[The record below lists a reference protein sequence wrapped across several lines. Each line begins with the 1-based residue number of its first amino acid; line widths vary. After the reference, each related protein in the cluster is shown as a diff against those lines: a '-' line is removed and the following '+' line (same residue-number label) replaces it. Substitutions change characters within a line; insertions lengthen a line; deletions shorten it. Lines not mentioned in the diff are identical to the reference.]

1 MQRKIRLNH
10 LKNKHKSE
18 KGIIIGG
25 GPSLKEEIQNNYFNR
40 LKSTNKYV
48 IIGTNVSAFEI
59 IEPDYHIFID
69 RWLWQKFYKQ
79 IDSLKN
85 CIKLSQIEREYP
97 KTLRRPLSN
106 NVIRIPTEGVFY
118 PLMDDRN
125 IKCNNT
131 GSGALSLADYLGLNE
146 IYLFGF
152 DMRLNKENKKNF
164 HDYYKEKNKAD
175 IQVVNNTIDNHYNNI
190 TAIIKKLKRK
200 NIKVFSCS
208 SESKLNDQI
217 VFVDPIKLL

>member
-1 MQRKIRLNH
+1 MVWAVITIK
-10 LKNKHKSE
+10 
-18 KGIIIGG
+18 
-25 GPSLKEEIQNNYFNR
+25 KEIENNYFNR
-40 LKSTNKYV
+40 LKNTDDYV

-85 CIKLSQIEREYP
+85 CIKLSQIECQYP
-97 KTLRRPLSN
+97 KTLKRPLSN
-106 NVIRIPTEGVFY
+106 DVIRIPTEGLFC
-118 PLMDDRN
+118 PLMGNKD

-131 GSGALSLADYLGLNE
+131 GSGALSLAQYLGLNE

-152 DMRLNKENKKNF
+152 DMKLNKENKKNF
-164 HDYYKEKNKAD
+164 HDYYKEKSKAD
-175 IQVVNNTIDNHYNNI
+175 ITVVEENVNNHYNNI
-190 TAIIKKLKRK
+190 TAIIRKLKQK
-200 NIKVFSCS
+200 HIKVFSCS
-208 SESKLNDQI
+208 KESKLNDDI